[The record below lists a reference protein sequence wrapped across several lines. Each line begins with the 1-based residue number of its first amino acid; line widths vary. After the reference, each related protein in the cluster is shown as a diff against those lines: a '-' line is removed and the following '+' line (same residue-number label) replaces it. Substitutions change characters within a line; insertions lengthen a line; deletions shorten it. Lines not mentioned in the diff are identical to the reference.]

1 MMSEIE
7 IKTESIVIG
16 ILNIFKI
23 FSIRKKLITS
33 TITAFV
39 GEKKKELLVTEN
51 SVIRPI
57 KPHDHRPTLSLG
69 THSVL
74 QNQALCAD
82 IHGKEILPIT
92 VGNYDFIWKQEKEK
106 GKIYGNPLKLYPS
119 SVLEKVSRFLASKF
133 SKFVVIVLKLKLV
146 FLISL
151 FH

>member
-1 MMSEIE
+1 MSEME
-7 IKTESIVIG
+7 IKTESRVIG

-23 FSIRKKLITS
+23 FAIWKKLITS
-33 TITAFV
+33 TVTAFV

-57 KPHDHRPTLSLG
+57 KPHDHRPTLSHG

-82 IHGKEILPIT
+82 IHGKEVSPVT

-106 GKIYGNPLKLYPS
+106 GKIYGNALKLYPS
-119 SVLEKVSRFLASKF
+119 SVLGKLSRFLASKF
-133 SKFVVIVLKLKLV
+133 SKFVVIVLKLKT
-146 FLISL
+146 SL
-151 FH
+151 SN

>member
-69 THSVL
+69 THSVCD
-74 QNQALCAD
+74 QALCAD

-119 SVLEKVSRFLASKF
+119 SVLEKVSRFLENSKF
-133 SKFVVIVLKLKLV
+133 SKFW
-146 FLISL
+146 
-151 FH
+151 